1 MALIWRSDREAERAR
16 RRSDREAERARKRS
30 VRGGAR
36 RRRRR
41 NAAFAMVREGDG
53 GEQECAR
60 WYAVVREGGVNEKSC
75 DDKHNQRHK
84 LRKIRVSFQIRV
96 SVFKIRVLLI

>member
-1 MALIWRSDREAERAR
+1 MQLSPVQRGSVFLILIGTQFNIRFGIC
-16 RRSDREAERARKRS
+16 
-30 VRGGAR
+30 GGAR

-60 WYAVVREGGVNEKSC
+60 WYAVVREGDVNEKSC
-75 DDKHNQRHK
+75 GDTSTISGR
-84 LRKIRVSFQIRV
+84 S
-96 SVFKIRVLLI
+96 